1 MTVLPIN
8 RLPHAS
14 IFCGAGALL
23 VGALLTPQALANEPE
38 PQTLD
43 RLWSFANVSV
53 NYLDWS
59 SGTERRTANNAAKSD
74 FTYVELEGGVGF
86 SWGEFYGFFD
96 FENPTNDQFD
106 ESSNGQDNFRTAGK
120 VTSHIY
126 LGDTPFSLYAH
137 VYDFRDYGFDGRE
150 QDQILGLGYR
160 TTFDNGLWFKP
171 FIGPARVQSDGYT
184 GMNGYMAGWVAG
196 YEFTAFNQGFS
207 VTNWHEQTFDRDSDY
222 IEQNYVGG
230 TASRTGTNGAI
241 GLWWHPADLI
251 TTGVQ
256 YRYSDNKLGAP
267 NQYQN
272 AMIYSVKL
280 NFL

>member
-1 MTVLPIN
+1 MTALSHSRSSSFVTL
-8 RLPHAS
+8 
-14 IFCGAGALL
+14 GAG
-23 VGALLTPQALANEPE
+23 VLLTSAALATPAFADDAEPH
-38 PQTLD
+38 TLD

-59 SGTERRTANNAAKSD
+59 NGTEARTASNAAKSD
-74 FTYVELEGGVGF
+74 FTYVEIEGGVGF

-106 ESSNGQDNFRTAGK
+106 QASGGKDNFRTAGK

-126 LGDTPFSLYAH
+126 LGDSPLSLYAH
-137 VYDFRDYGFDGRE
+137 LYDFRDYGYEFRE

-171 FIGPARVQSDGYT
+171 FIGAARVQSSSYT
-184 GMNGYMAGWVAG
+184 GMNGFMAGWVAG
-196 YEFTAFNQGFS
+196 YDFTALNQNFS
-207 VTNWHEQTFDRDSDY
+207 VINWHEQTFGRDDEY
-222 IEQNYVGG
+222 LTQNYVGDKAG
-230 TASRTGTNGAI
+230 SVGTNGALS
-241 GLWWHPADLI
+241 LWWHPSDLI

-256 YRYSDNKLGAP
+256 YRYSENKLGTPDA
-267 NQYQN
+267 YQN

-280 NFL
+280 NLL